1 MIACW
6 TAATVGAQTA
16 SQYMELADHPEL
28 VNPSYESGQKGIS
41 ALVLYGEKWSGF
53 KGAPKTTGF
62 NARYGFNKFVGI
74 GVQGNFEKTGHRNT
88 NIVGATADVNIRTSE
103 QSWLGFGLFL
113 GAEMWH
119 YSLEDA
125 IGSDNGMVLENY
137 DKNNFMGGFGLTY
150 RWRRLVLGAS
160 SYISFYDEETNLA
173 NCYFTASYDVSLSAN
188 WYVCPLALFN
198 YNNKADNFY
207 EAGALFGYRNL
218 ASVGA
223 TYRENQGV
231 NILARVE
238 VIKMLTVGAC
248 YGINTGE
255 LSDLSKKSF
264 EVSLGFRMNKD

>member
-6 TAATVGAQTA
+6 MTGTVEAQTA
-16 SQYMELADHPEL
+16 SQYMELAGHPEL
-28 VNPSYESGQKGIS
+28 VNPSYESGQKGLS

-88 NIVGATADVNIRTSE
+88 NIIGAGADVNIRISE

-125 IGSDNGMVLENY
+125 VGSDHGMVLENY

-150 RWRRLVLGAS
+150 RWRRLKLGAS

-173 NCYFTASYDVSLSAN
+173 NCYFTVSYDVSLAAN
-188 WYVCPLALFN
+188 WYVCPVVLFN

-207 EAGALFGYRNL
+207 EAGALFGYRKL

-238 VIKMLTVGAC
+238 VAKMVTIGAC

-264 EVSLGFRMNKD
+264 EVSLGFKMNKD